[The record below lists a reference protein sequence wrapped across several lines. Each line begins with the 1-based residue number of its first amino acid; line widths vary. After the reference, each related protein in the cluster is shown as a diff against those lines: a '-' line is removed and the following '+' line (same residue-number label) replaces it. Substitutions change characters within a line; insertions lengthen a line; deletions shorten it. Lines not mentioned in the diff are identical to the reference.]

1 MYSRTVE
8 GPPARRPWSA
18 PTAGRGLRLA
28 GRAGFTA
35 RGVVYLL
42 VGLLALRIAAGDGS
56 DEADRQGALRQVAE
70 QPFGTAALWL
80 LVAGFAGM
88 ALWRASTAV
97 LGRGGDHRPAKRL
110 LNAGRAL
117 FYAAVCWGTA
127 VFAAGSGGGSDGGS
141 DGDGKSRT
149 WTAHALGLPTG
160 RVLVAAAGLVVVAV
174 GVGTAV
180 QALRRRFLRKLATGR
195 MGHRTRTAVTVV
207 GVAGNTARGTVFT
220 GVGVFLVT
228 AAVRF
233 DPQRAKGLDDTL
245 RSFADTA
252 AGPSLLAAVAFGL
265 LLFGI
270 FSFLSARWR
279 SFD

>member
-1 MYSRTVE
+1 MYSRTAE
-8 GPPARRPWSA
+8 GRPARRQPTA

-35 RGVVYLL
+35 RGVVYVL

-70 QPFGTAALWL
+70 QPFGEAALWL

-97 LGRGGDHRPAKRL
+97 LGRGGDHKAAKRL

-127 VFAAGSGGGSDGGS
+127 AFAAGAGGES

-160 RVLVAAAGLVVVAV
+160 RVLVTVAGLVVAGV

-180 QALRRRFLRKLATGR
+180 QALRRRFLRKLSTGR
-195 MGHRTRTAVTVV
+195 MGHRTRTAVTIV
-207 GVAGNTARGTVFT
+207 GMAGNTARGTVFT
-220 GVGVFLVT
+220 AAGVFLVT

-245 RSFADTA
+245 RSLADTA